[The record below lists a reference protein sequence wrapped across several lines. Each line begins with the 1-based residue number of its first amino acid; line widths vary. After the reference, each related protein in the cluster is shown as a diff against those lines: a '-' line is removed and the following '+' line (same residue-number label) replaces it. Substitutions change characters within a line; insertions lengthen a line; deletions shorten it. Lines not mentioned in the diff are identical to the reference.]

1 MTPRKEPQG
10 SFLLHLCGAPVLP
23 LLRLKLLE
31 HLAEMQQ
38 ELMELAEVFF
48 LDGEQVVRMCE
59 EVADALGIRLAGT
72 KIRVHDEPAFFVE
85 RDEGVELALHA
96 VEVVDE
102 GDGLQ
107 DVAPRAVA
115 DLESCAERTEPL
127 TAHLH
132 VVADLVVHVADIA
145 EADDIHE
152 LLVVGLELLV
162 LLHGPPVV
170 GRFLLD
176 DTVDVLDVV
185 LLLVAQFVVLELQ
198 GLDAVFHLLHG
209 NLDFCTFDCL
219 IRRDVLLL
227 FHVGSPFF
235 TSAYLMIRKLRLR

>member
-1 MTPRKEPQG
+1 M
-10 SFLLHLCGAPVLP
+10 HLCRAPVL
-23 LLRLKLLE
+23 LLLLLEFLE
-31 HLAEMQQ
+31 HLAEVQQ
-38 ELMELAEVFF
+38 ELMELAEVLF
-48 LDGEQVVRMCE
+48 LDGEQVVRMRE

-72 KIRVHDEPAFFVE
+72 KVWVHDEPAFLVE

-102 GDGLQ
+102 RDGLQ
-107 DVAPRAVA
+107 DIASRAVA
-115 DLESCAERTEPL
+115 DLEPCAERTEPFA
-127 TAHLH
+127 AHLH
-132 VVADLVVHVADIA
+132 VIADLVVYIADIT
-145 EADDIHE
+145 EADDIHK

-176 DTVDVLDVV
+176 NAVDVLDVV
-185 LLLVAQFVVLELQ
+185 LLFVAQFVVLELQ
-198 GLDAVFHLLHG
+198 GLDAVLHLLHG
-209 NLDFCTFDCL
+209 NLDACARDCL
-219 IRRDVLLL
+219 IRRDILLL